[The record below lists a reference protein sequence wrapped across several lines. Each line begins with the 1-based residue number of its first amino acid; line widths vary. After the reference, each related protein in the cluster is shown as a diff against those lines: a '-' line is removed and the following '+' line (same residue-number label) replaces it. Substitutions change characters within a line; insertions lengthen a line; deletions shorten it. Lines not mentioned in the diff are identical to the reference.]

1 MIEKAETFDI
11 EGLLVIT
18 PKVFEDARG
27 YFTETF
33 NERDY
38 AALGIS
44 FNKFVQDN
52 ESKSTQNVLRGLHFQ
67 IFNPQAKLV
76 RVLHGEVYDI
86 AVDLR
91 PKSKTYGQWQGVLL
105 SDKNRKQFYI
115 PRGFAHGFAVVS
127 DEAVFAYKCDNYWCK
142 EGERGIMWN
151 DKTLNINW
159 AKYIDVEHAIL
170 SDKDKLY
177 TTLDEWTKNTSN
189 LDAKCCAEEFL
200 K

>member
-1 MIEKAETFDI
+1 MIEKAETCDI

-52 ESKSTQNVLRGLHFQ
+52 ESKSTKNVLRGLHFQ

-177 TTLDEWTKNTSN
+177 PTLDEWTKNTSN

>member
-177 TTLDEWTKNTSN
+177 PTLDEWTKNTSN
-189 LDAKCCAEEFL
+189 LDAKYCAEEFL